1 VTSVL
6 LSFESFDILNVLTG
20 GGPVIATTTLLYA
33 DYNQAFVGFH
43 SGPAAVYGV
52 VLFVL
57 MLILTIVQLRY
68 VERRVTYS

>member
-33 DYNQAFVGFH
+33 DYNQAFIGFH
-43 SGPAAVYGV
+43 
-52 VLFVL
+52 
-57 MLILTIVQLRY
+57 
-68 VERRVTYS
+68 